1 MGLLWNANQHFYP
14 SEMRLFSLFLCLAC
28 LLVASCGRHKPVS
41 KHENPDKAAIHYMQ
55 LLVNEDYGAYV
66 SGMLSCDSASEQYKR
81 NMAVLLKQMT
91 AELKQSG
98 AKVKSVSCDSC
109 NVSNEGERAKAY
121 VAVSFADGKSETVV
135 VPLIWSGKRWRLY

>member
-1 MGLLWNANQHFYP
+1 
-14 SEMRLFSLFLCLAC
+14 
-28 LLVASCGRHKPVS
+28 
-41 KHENPDKAAIHYMQ
+41 
-55 LLVNEDYGAYV
+55 
-66 SGMLSCDSASEQYKR
+66 
-81 NMAVLLKQMT
+81 MT

-109 NVSNEGERAKAY
+109 DVSNEGERAKAY

>member
-109 NVSNEGERAKAY
+109 EAY